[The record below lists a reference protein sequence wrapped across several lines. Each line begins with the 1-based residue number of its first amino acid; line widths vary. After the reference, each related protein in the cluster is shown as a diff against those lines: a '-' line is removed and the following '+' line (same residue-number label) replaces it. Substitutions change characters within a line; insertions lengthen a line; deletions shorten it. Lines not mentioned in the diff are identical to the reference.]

1 MRLPLATLALSLS
14 LVATAAADD
23 DRTVRTL
30 RGSWDTGSRTIR
42 LDLPPSGVTIEA
54 AKDGRTSV
62 ELEVRCDRGRRGCE
76 ERAENIALDAELG
89 ERSFHLRVEDRWTL
103 KTRGLSLRGRIAV
116 PRGTAVEV
124 DMGVGALKINDLDGD
139 LDVDLGVGELKV
151 RTNER
156 AVRSVRVGVGVG
168 EGALAVAGRNV
179 EGSGWLGNSV
189 RWSDGP
195 GKARINVSVGVGE
208 VKVTLE

>member
-1 MRLPLATLALSLS
+1 MKLPLAIIALSLT
-14 LVATAAADD
+14 LVGPVLADD
-23 DRTVRTL
+23 DRAIRTL
-30 RGSWDTGSRTIR
+30 RGSWDTGTRTIR
-42 LDLPPSGVTIEA
+42 LDLPPSGITIEA

-62 ELEVRCDRGRRGCE
+62 ELDVRCERGRRGCE
-76 ERAENIALDAELG
+76 ERAENVALDADLG
-89 ERSFHLRVEDRWTL
+89 ERSFHLRVEDQWTL

-116 PRGTAVEV
+116 PRDAALEV
-124 DMGVGALKINDLDGD
+124 DMSVGALKINGLDGD
-139 LDVDLGVGELKV
+139 LDVDLGVGGLKI
-151 RTNER
+151 RMTER

-168 EGALAVAGRNV
+168 EGALAVAGRDI

>member
-1 MRLPLATLALSLS
+1 MKLPLAVLALL
-14 LVATAAADD
+14 LFLAAPASADD

-30 RGSWDTGSRTIR
+30 RGSWDTGTRTIR
-42 LDLPPSGVTIEA
+42 LDLPPSGITIEA

-62 ELEVRCDRGRRGCE
+62 ELDVRCDRGRRCE
-76 ERAENIALDAELG
+76 ERAENVALDADLG
-89 ERSFHLRVEDRWTL
+89 ERSFRLRVEDHWTL

-116 PRGTAVEV
+116 PRGAAVEV
-124 DMGVGALKINDLDGD
+124 DMGVGALEVHGLDGD
-139 LDVDLGVGELKV
+139 LDVDLGVGKLKV
-151 RTNER
+151 RMAER

-189 RWSDGP
+189 RWSDGS
-195 GKARINVSVGVGE
+195 GRARINVSVGVGE
-208 VKVTLE
+208 AKVTLQ